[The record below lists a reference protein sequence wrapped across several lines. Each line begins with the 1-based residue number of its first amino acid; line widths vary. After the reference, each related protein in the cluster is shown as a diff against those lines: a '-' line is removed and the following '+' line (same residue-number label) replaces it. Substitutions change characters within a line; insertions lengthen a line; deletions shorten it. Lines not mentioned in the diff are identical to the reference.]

1 MNHMCYQVQ
10 MSIPVEK
17 CCMSDY
23 VRKINHELAIFPQLR
38 NLLRQFT
45 NFSIKY
51 LFKIMNSASDLIILH
66 LVELLKKF
74 QAARF
79 AGHTSLAAIW
89 LGEVR

>member
-10 MSIPVEK
+10 MSIPVKK

-45 NFSIKY
+45 NFSIWESSIC
-51 LFKIMNSASDLIILH
+51 LRL
-66 LVELLKKF
+66 
-74 QAARF
+74 
-79 AGHTSLAAIW
+79 
-89 LGEVR
+89 